1 MPVGLSVL
9 WIDTMET
16 ALLIQNVSYVY
27 DATLG
32 TFFGAQVV
40 ATACIFFP
48 LKVNIIAQWTLA
60 SSADE

>member
-1 MPVGLSVL
+1 MPVSVL

-16 ALLIQNVSYVY
+16 ASLIQNVRYLY
-27 DATLG
+27 DAILG

-40 ATACIFFP
+40 ATTCIFFP
-48 LKVNIIAQWTLA
+48 LEVNIIAQWTLA